1 MSNKSCILVETKNKT
16 MEITISKYEDN
27 LNDFAV
33 AAVLAAAAF
42 TSEDLEH
49 VVDQHWSKN
58 DDKEDII
65 RLICEELRP
74 RDQKAYRR
82 RVT

>member
-1 MSNKSCILVETKNKT
+1 
-16 MEITISKYEDN
+16 MEGTISKYEDN

-33 AAVLAAAAF
+33 AAVLAAAAY

-49 VVDQHWSKN
+49 VVDQWWSKN
-58 DDKEDII
+58 NDKEDII
-65 RLICEELRP
+65 RLICEDIPSLK
-74 RDQKAYRR
+74 DQKAYRR

>member
-1 MSNKSCILVETKNKT
+1 
-16 MEITISKYEDN
+16 MEGTISKYEDN

-42 TSEDLEH
+42 TSEDLEY

-65 RLICEELRP
+65 RLICEDIEP
-74 RDQKAYRR
+74 RYQKAYRQ

>member
-1 MSNKSCILVETKNKT
+1 
-16 MEITISKYEDN
+16 MESIVSKYEDN

-42 TSEDLEH
+42 TSEDLEYI
-49 VVDQHWSKN
+49 VDQHWSKN

-74 RDQKAYRR
+74 RDQKAYRQR
-82 RVT
+82 IS